1 MTAWRIL
8 TEVSLMLIFFPI
20 VQRRPLAPDPACLT
34 VIVGPNPAVC
44 MLTCGRVAFVLAPA
58 FDRLFFSAAL
68 ALSVAEIPEHHR

>member
-1 MTAWRIL
+1 VLFSFGMRRALTDIIL
-8 TEVSLMLIFFPI
+8 P
-20 VQRRPLAPDPACLT
+20 
-34 VIVGPNPAVC
+34 